1 MSAAP
6 LFVLGAGVAL
16 LLALLTVWRCY
27 AASFAATALVLAA
40 ALASVVPALR
50 AAMPVMP
57 GLFTFDGTALG
68 GIGLVIGAALLIL
81 LLAYPYWRGGQGRQ
95 PEVFCL
101 LLLLA
106 TLGAAALAA
115 CGSFISLF
123 LGLETMTLAMIGMIA
138 FARERPQAEEAALK
152 YLILSGLSSAF
163 LLLGM
168 GLVALASGSL
178 ALQQP
183 NGAGPLFTAGVAM
196 LLIAAGFKLSVV
208 PFHIWVPD
216 IYAGAPAPAGAYVAV
231 VPKIAVLAVIIRL
244 VGAADTA
251 MAPGVAEAMTLCAV
265 FSMLIGNLL
274 ALLQDNIKRI
284 LGYSSI
290 AHLGYLLVAILA
302 AGAIGQV
309 AVLFYLVTY
318 ALTMIVAFGVVA
330 VLSDA
335 EQPGDADR
343 LAALAGLFW
352 TRPVLAAIMTLA
364 LLSLAGLPPAIGF
377 IAKMYIMAAGIHT
390 ALWWLIG
397 TMVVSSVIG
406 LFYYLNIIIVMAQR
420 PGGTETSPAPV
431 PGRWVLAAASL
442 PLLGFGIAPQPLI
455 TLLRL
460 VFGH

>member
-6 LFVLGAGVAL
+6 LFVLGGGVAL
-16 LLALLTVWRCY
+16 LLALLTVWRSY
-27 AASFAATALVLAA
+27 AASFALTALVLAA
-40 ALASVVPALR
+40 ALASLVPALR

-81 LLAYPYWRGGQGRQ
+81 LLAYPYWREGQGRQ

-183 NGAGPLFTAGVAM
+183 NGTGPLFTAGVAM

-216 IYAGAPAPAGAYVAV
+216 IYAGAPAPAGAYVSV

-251 MAPGVAEAMTLCAV
+251 MAPGVVEAMTLCAV
-265 FSMLIGNLL
+265 LSMLIGNLL

-302 AGAIGQV
+302 AGAIGRI

-335 EQPGDADR
+335 EQPDDADR
-343 LAALAGLFW
+343 LPALAGLFW

-364 LLSLAGLPPAIGF
+364 LLSLAGIPPAIGF

-420 PGGTETSPAPV
+420 PGTAETSPAPA

-442 PLLGFGIAPQPLI
+442 PLLGFGMAPQPLI